1 MKATTDMTVVV
12 TGGTRGLGYE
22 ISLEFA
28 RRGYR
33 VLALYHSD
41 EQAALS
47 LDRAFTAAGLA
58 GRSFRHDVSSNGS
71 ESAVW
76 SQIEITGAASLI
88 LIHNASAAFEP
99 KPLHLLTWEDFST
112 GMDVALKGCWQCV
125 HGMLRPML
133 KNGGGTFVTVSTTA
147 LSAQPPKGF
156 AAYLPAKAALRTFT
170 QSLAAEY
177 RERGI
182 RTFTVS
188 PGFMET
194 SLTDSWHPTLRQAM
208 IKSSGAAD
216 PACVAENVRMLV
228 EDSTLPGRGENYDV

>member
-1 MKATTDMTVVV
+1 MMATTDMTVVV

-22 ISLEFA
+22 TSLEFA

-33 VLALYHSD
+33 VLALYHAD
-41 EQAALS
+41 EQAALR
-47 LDRAFTAAGLA
+47 LDRAFASEGLA
-58 GRSFRHDVSSNGS
+58 GRSFQHDVSAIGS

-112 GMDVALKGCWQCV
+112 SIDVALKGCWQCALGV
-125 HGMLRPML
+125 LRPML
-133 KNGGGTFVTVSTTA
+133 KNGGGTIVTVSTTA

-156 AAYLPAKAALRTFT
+156 AAYLAAKAALRAFT

-177 RERGI
+177 GERGI
-182 RTFTVS
+182 RAFTVS

-194 SLTDSWHPTLRQAM
+194 SLTERWHVALRQAM
-208 IKSSGAAD
+208 LKSSDAAD
-216 PACVAENVRMLV
+216 PARVAEKICMLV
-228 EDSTLPGRGENYDV
+228 EDSTLPCRGENYDV